1 MIKLIGS
8 LTSHRAAIV
17 NMAMLYAGRTSGVLV
32 AFFFLPL
39 YSRLLGAEQFGMVAV
54 ILSLQALLVMMDL
67 GMSTL
72 VSRDIAAGES
82 SPPEILKLIRTA
94 EIGLSGFYF
103 ILLIG
108 TAALKSM
115 GGLPGVD
122 LVTALAAVTLFW
134 LLVLQNLYY
143 SAMLARRLYT
153 FASVIQVV
161 GVVVR
166 ASATAFIL
174 ANGHATFSTFI
185 ATQLVLAAIHCA
197 VTRQYSMSLLNLRTE
212 LALKVSKPNLADG
225 VSLVKRGRSLV
236 LFSAAGAA
244 VMQLDKPL
252 VTVFVSAASVA
263 PYFLATTLC
272 MLPLSILAGPI
283 SQYFQPTLLNEIGRQ
298 DSLSARITLRRFTT
312 ALLLIIGLPCIIF
325 WFLRMPMI
333 DIWLGHNSENITI
346 SRYVAILLPGCALG
360 ALGFIPYALLLSKKD
375 FKFQAILSTSLTL
388 LTLSGAAIA
397 AYFQSVEGVCYVYA
411 AYHSVSTLSSWMR
424 AFFLPPTTEAA
435 KYSFLLAAKGFG
447 LLVAVVIVAN
457 YLIKTFI

>member
-1 MIKLIGS
+1 MTNLVAS
-8 LTSHRAAIV
+8 LTRHRAAIV
-17 NMAMLYAGRTSGVLV
+17 SMAMLYAGRTSGVLV

-82 SPPEILKLIRTA
+82 SPSELLKLIRTA
-94 EIGLSGFYF
+94 EITLSSFYF
-103 ILLIG
+103 ILLVG
-108 TAALKSM
+108 TAVLKSM

-122 LVTALAAVTLFW
+122 FVTALAAVTLFW

-153 FASVIQVV
+153 SASGIQVV
-161 GVVVR
+161 GVLVR

-174 ANGHATFSTFI
+174 INGYATFPAFI
-185 ATQLVLAAIHCA
+185 ATQLVFAAIHCG
-197 VTRQYSMSLLNLRTE
+197 VTRQYSMSLLNLRT
-212 LALKVSKPNLADG
+212 ALSLKLSKPSLADG
-225 VSLVKRGRSLV
+225 VSLAKRGRSLV

-252 VTVFVSAASVA
+252 VTAFVSAASVT

-283 SQYFQPTLLNEIGRQ
+283 SQYFQPRLLNQVARQ
-298 DSLSARITLRRFTT
+298 DSVSTRLTLRRFTT

-333 DIWLGHNSENITI
+333 EIWLGHNSENIKI

-360 ALGFIPYALLLSKKD
+360 ALGFIPYTLLLSEKD

-388 LTLSGAAIA
+388 VTLSGAAIA
-397 AYFQSVEGVCYVYA
+397 ARFQSIEGVCYVYA
-411 AYHSVSTLSSWMR
+411 AYHSTSTLLSWAR
-424 AFFLPPTTEAA
+424 AFFLQPTSEAA
-435 KYSFLLAAKGFG
+435 KYSFLLAVKGFG
-447 LLVAVVIVAN
+447 LLVAVAIAIN
-457 YLIKTFI
+457 YFLK